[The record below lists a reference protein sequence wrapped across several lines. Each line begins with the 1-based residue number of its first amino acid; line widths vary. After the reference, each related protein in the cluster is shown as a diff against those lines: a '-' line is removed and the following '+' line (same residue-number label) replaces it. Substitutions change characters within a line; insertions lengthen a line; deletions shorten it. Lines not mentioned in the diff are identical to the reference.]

1 MIKSIFWDR
10 DGIINDLVNH
20 NGQYTAP
27 WNLSE
32 FKFKPDIKK
41 ALEITSSMGYLNCV
55 VTNQPDVKD
64 GKLDKKHLE
73 LMTKMILNWLP
84 VDEIGIALERNTSYY
99 KPNNQL
105 ILDIYEK
112 YPINV
117 RKSFM
122 IGDTWKDI
130 VCGYRSELNTIFVGS
145 DYTAPEEYQDIK
157 PNNIVN
163 TALEAV
169 SLIQEIE
176 TYD

>member
-1 MIKSIFWDR
+1 MKSIFWDR
-10 DGIINDLVNH
+10 DGIINDLIEH
-20 NGQYTAP
+20 NGVYTAP
-27 WNLSE
+27 WTLDE

-41 ALEITSSMGYLNCV
+41 ALETTASMGYLNFV
-55 VTNQPDVKD
+55 ITNQPDVND

-84 VDEIGIALERNTSYY
+84 INEIGIALERNTSYY

-105 ILDIYEK
+105 ILDIYNK
-112 YPINV
+112 CSINPQ
-117 RKSFM
+117 KSFM

-130 VCGYRSELNTIFVGS
+130 VCGYRSELNTILVGPE
-145 DYTAPEEYQDIK
+145 YLAPPEYRHIK

-163 TALEAV
+163 SVLEAV
-169 SLIQEIE
+169 YLIQEIE